1 KGRTDLGQSDFAHQ
15 QVERG
20 EGNCEPEQLAWESRR
35 IEWRKHIRVPVTMR
49 LSGRM
54 SIVGRIVTFDR
65 MVEVFLG
72 RRFRFLSVGL
82 RYHLVGIP
90 LNPVIRPKAE

>member
-1 KGRTDLGQSDFAHQ
+1 
-15 QVERG
+15 
-20 EGNCEPEQLAWESRR
+20 
-35 IEWRKHIRVPVTMR
+35 
-49 LSGRM
+49 M
-54 SIVGRIVTFDR
+54 SIVGRILTFDR
-65 MVEVFLG
+65 MVKVFLG